1 LSALSV
7 LAVAPAQAVVLD
19 FDSLP
24 QFNSTGSTNIG
35 NTYTEDGFTLSTINP
50 LRSFSYVNRLNPAYT
65 GSVALAISGSSLLTR
80 TDGGTFTLSSID
92 VAKLD
97 NINGGLAGYI
107 GTKID
112 GSTVNLVASG
122 SGLPQAGIFR
132 TLTPS
137 TFTNLISV
145 RLEVPNTI
153 ATRTVQFDNIN
164 VTPTPIV
171 VAPPA
176 TDVPEPLTILGTLF
190 GAGYSVALKRK
201 LATSQQDKTDI
212 N

>member
-1 LSALSV
+1 LSV

-24 QFNSTGSTNIG
+24 QRDAFGATIVGT
-35 NTYTEDGFTLSTINP
+35 TYTEDGFTLSIIDP
-50 LRSFSYVNRLNPAYT
+50 SRRFLYLNRLDPAYT
-65 GSVALAISGSSLLTR
+65 GSVALINNGSALLTR

-92 VAKLD
+92 VSKL
-97 NINGGLAGYI
+97 NNNQGFAGYV
-107 GTKID
+107 GTKTD
-112 GSTVNLVASG
+112 GSTVNLVAGG
-122 SGLPQAGIFR
+122 SGLTRVAGIFQ

-137 TFTNLISV
+137 NFTNLISV
-145 RLEVPNTI
+145 RLEVPNAI
-153 ATRTVQFDNIN
+153 GISPVQFDNIN

-171 VAPPA
+171 TA

-201 LATSQQDKTDI
+201 LVTSQQDKTDV

>member
-24 QFNSTGSTNIG
+24 QFNNTGSTQIG
-35 NTYTEDGFTLSTINP
+35 NTYTEDGFTLFGAT
-50 LRSFSYVNRLNPAYT
+50 SFFYRNRLEPAYS
-65 GSVALAISGSSLLTR
+65 GSVALLTSSGFGSFRLTR
-80 TDGGTFTLSSID
+80 TDGGTFTFSSID
-92 VAKLD
+92 VGKLD
-97 NINGGLAGYI
+97 SRPT
-107 GTKID
+107 GTEYEGIKAD
-112 GSTVNLVASG
+112 GSRVRFSPTSQLPVAG
-122 SGLPQAGIFR
+122 SLQTIII
-132 TLTPS
+132 PS

-145 RLEVPNTI
+145 NQSLG
-153 ATRTVQFDNIN
+153 RTFAIPPVQFDNIN

-171 VAPPA
+171 VTPPA

>member
-7 LAVAPAQAVVLD
+7 LAVAPAQAVVID

-24 QFNSTGSTNIG
+24 QFNSIGSTGIG
-35 NTYTEDGFTLSTINP
+35 TTYTEDGFTLTSSALTY
-50 LRSFSYVNRLNPAYT
+50 LNRLEPAYT
-65 GSVALAISGSSLLTR
+65 GSVALFSPNSFGTFRLTR
-80 TDGGTFTLSSID
+80 TDGGTFTFSSID
-92 VAKLD
+92 VGKL
-97 NINGGLAGYI
+97 NSSATGVEYF
-107 GTKID
+107 GTKAD
-112 GSTVNLVASG
+112 GSLVTFGPPSQPPVAG
-122 SGLPQAGIFR
+122 SLQTIII
-132 TLTPS
+132 PS

-145 RLEVPNTI
+145 SQSQG
-153 ATRTVQFDNIN
+153 RTFPLPPVQFDNIN
-164 VTPTPIV
+164 VIPTPIV
-171 VAPPA
+171 SA

>member
-1 LSALSV
+1 LSV

-24 QFNSTGSTNIG
+24 QFNTTGFTQIIG
-35 NTYTEDGFTLSTINP
+35 NTYTEDGFTLFGGT
-50 LRSFSYVNRLNPAYT
+50 SFFYPNRLEPAYS
-65 GSVALAISGSSLLTR
+65 GSVALLTSSGFSSFRLTR
-80 TDGGTFTLSSID
+80 TDGGTFTFSSID
-92 VAKLD
+92 VGKLD
-97 NINGGLAGYI
+97 SRLTGTQYI
-107 GTKID
+107 GIKAD
-112 GSTVNLVASG
+112 GSRVNFSPTSPLPVAG
-122 SGLPQAGIFR
+122 SLQTIII
-132 TLTPS
+132 PS

-145 RLEVPNTI
+145 NQNLGSTFPLPP
-153 ATRTVQFDNIN
+153 VQFDNIN

-171 VAPPA
+171 TAPA

>member
-24 QFNSTGSTNIG
+24 QSNNPAGFTDIG
-35 NTYTEDGFTLSTINP
+35 RTYTEDGFTLTSGSPFRYFNP
-50 LRSFSYVNRLNPAYT
+50 VAPAYT
-65 GSVALAISGSSLLTR
+65 GSVALLNNSLTNFDLTR
-80 TDGGTFTLSSID
+80 TDGGTFTFSSID
-92 VAKLD
+92 LGNVDSRRLGATYTGFRADGTTVRFEGQALARLGSLST
-97 NINGGLAGYI
+97 NII
-107 GTKID
+107 
-112 GSTVNLVASG
+112 
-122 SGLPQAGIFR
+122 
-132 TLTPS
+132 PS
-137 TFTNLISV
+137 TFTNLIRV
-145 RLEVPNTI
+145 RQDGFFSLPP
-153 ATRTVQFDNIN
+153 VQFDNIN

-171 VAPPA
+171 TAPPA